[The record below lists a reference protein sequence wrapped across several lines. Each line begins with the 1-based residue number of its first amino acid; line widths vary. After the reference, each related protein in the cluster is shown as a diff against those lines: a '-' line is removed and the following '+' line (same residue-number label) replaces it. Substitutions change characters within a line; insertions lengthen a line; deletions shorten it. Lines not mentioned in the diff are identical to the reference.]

1 MIRLILRCMDTMQS
15 CSKAQVIFS
24 IDWVSLLRAQ
34 HLHKMYIHSILTWP
48 IFYIWIDPYIQKDVC
63 VFVYY
68 NVLFREKWDITGKK
82 KKSMLSSVWASTMI
96 SLVIELSTRLIN
108 KQLSPPVYF
117 LSSLDHCYLCFN
129 NNSKKKKNSVKLF
142 PIQADQV
149 ESICMNDFWLF
160 RQCCFNAATQ
170 NWSFS
175 ITQREKQAAIESRA
189 EHIWLQSCQHS
200 QLDYD

>member
-1 MIRLILRCMDTMQS
+1 MIRLILHCMDTMQS

-129 NNSKKKKNSVKLF
+129 NNSKKKTV
-142 PIQADQV
+142 
-149 ESICMNDFWLF
+149 
-160 RQCCFNAATQ
+160 
-170 NWSFS
+170 WSFS
-175 ITQREKQAAIESRA
+175 LYKQTRLNRSVWMIFGFSGNAALMQLHKIDLFQLHREKNRLLLRA
-189 EHIWLQSCQHS
+189 EQSTSGSSPVNIHN
-200 QLDYD
+200 

>member
-129 NNSKKKKNSVKLF
+129 NNSKKKKTV
-142 PIQADQV
+142 
-149 ESICMNDFWLF
+149 
-160 RQCCFNAATQ
+160 
-170 NWSFS
+170 WSFS
-175 ITQREKQAAIESRA
+175 LYKQTRLNRSVWMIFGFSGNAALMQLHKIDLFQLHREKNRLLLRA
-189 EHIWLQSCQHS
+189 EQSTSGSSPVNIHN
-200 QLDYD
+200 

>member
-82 KKSMLSSVWASTMI
+82 KKSMLSSVWASMMI
-96 SLVIELSTRLIN
+96 SLVTELSTRLIN

-129 NNSKKKKNSVKLF
+129 NNSKKKKTV
-142 PIQADQV
+142 
-149 ESICMNDFWLF
+149 
-160 RQCCFNAATQ
+160 
-170 NWSFS
+170 WSFS
-175 ITQREKQAAIESRA
+175 LYKQTRLNRSVWMIFGFSGNAALMQLHKIDLFQLHREKNRLLLRA
-189 EHIWLQSCQHS
+189 EQSTSGSSPVNIHN
-200 QLDYD
+200 

>member
-82 KKSMLSSVWASTMI
+82 KKKSMLSSVWASTMI

-129 NNSKKKKNSVKLF
+129 NNSKKKKTV
-142 PIQADQV
+142 
-149 ESICMNDFWLF
+149 
-160 RQCCFNAATQ
+160 
-170 NWSFS
+170 WSFS
-175 ITQREKQAAIESRA
+175 LYKQTRLNRSVWMIFGFSGNAALMQLHKIDLFQLHREKNRLLLRA
-189 EHIWLQSCQHS
+189 EQSTSGSSPVNIHN
-200 QLDYD
+200 

>member
-1 MIRLILRCMDTMQS
+1 MANLLHLNWSLHSKGCGCFLCTITSYSGRNEIL
-15 CSKAQVIFS
+15 QV
-24 IDWVSLLRAQ
+24 
-34 HLHKMYIHSILTWP
+34 
-48 IFYIWIDPYIQKDVC
+48 
-63 VFVYY
+63 
-68 NVLFREKWDITGKK
+68 KK